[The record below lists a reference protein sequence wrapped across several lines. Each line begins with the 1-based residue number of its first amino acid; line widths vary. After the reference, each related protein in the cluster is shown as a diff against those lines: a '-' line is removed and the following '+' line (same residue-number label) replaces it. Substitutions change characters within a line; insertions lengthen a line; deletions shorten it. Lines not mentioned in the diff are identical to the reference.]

1 MQIEVNRFNQKDEIR
16 MSIEA
21 YKEQFP
27 LPNKLSDKNTIVDV
41 WLDHED
47 DTRSI
52 YSLVYLIAQSK
63 AAVIVV
69 NVGKLRVNGI
79 LTNKGLR
86 LLGDFDDA
94 LNKYHYKRMM
104 TANPD
109 IDVWGMMHL
118 GLVYTE

>member
-1 MQIEVNRFNQKDEIR
+1 MRLELNRLDSETCIR
-16 MSIEA
+16 ASIEA

-27 LPNKLSDKNTIVDV
+27 LPDKLSDKNTRADI

-52 YSLVYLIAQSK
+52 YSLAYLIAQSK
-63 AAVIVV
+63 VAVIVV
-69 NVGKLRVNGI
+69 NIGKLRVNGI

-86 LLGDFDDA
+86 LLSDFDDA

-104 TANPD
+104 TVNPD
-109 IDVWGMMHL
+109 IDVWGMMHP
-118 GLVYTE
+118 GLVYME